1 MAASSWVVEGTMEN
15 FQRVVIE
22 GSRERPVVVDFWAE
36 WCRPC
41 RTLAPLLEKL
51 AAEKDGLFLLVK
63 VNTDEHPD
71 LAQAF
76 QVEGIPAVF
85 AVRDGQMVNHF
96 TGLLPETALREFID
110 SLGGPVAPGE
120 PPEPTPLDRATE
132 LEASDPGA
140 AGAAYRE
147 MLAAAPDDPA
157 ARVGLARVVLAQPGR
172 EAEARALLSGVE
184 FGDFAPEAQ
193 RLTALLQLR
202 DAPHTDADL
211 AAAQGASAT
220 AEGKLAL
227 ARVLAARGDYTGAMD
242 TLLAAADDDRQL
254 GRTTVRELMLKVFEV
269 IGPRSPQAD
278 EYRRRL
284 QNMLY

>member
-1 MAASSWVVEGTMEN
+1 MAGSWVVEGTAEN
-15 FQRVVIE
+15 FQQVVIE

-41 RTLAPLLEKL
+41 RMLAPLLEKL
-51 AAEKDGLFLLVK
+51 AAEKDGGFLLVK

-85 AVRDGQMVNHF
+85 AVRDGQIADHF
-96 TGLLPETALREFID
+96 TGLMPEEQLREFID
-110 SLGGPVAPGE
+110 SLGAPAGPK
-120 PPEPTPLDRATE
+120 EPTELEKATE
-132 LEASDPGA
+132 LEATDPGA
-140 AGAAYRE
+140 AGAAYRA
-147 MLAAAPDDPA
+147 MLAESPDDPA

-172 EAEARALLSGVE
+172 EAEARALLTGVE
-184 FGDFAPEAQ
+184 FGDFAGEAH
-193 RLTALLQLR
+193 RLNAILNLR
-202 DAPHTDADL
+202 DVPHTDADL
-211 AAAQGASAT
+211 AAAQSVTT
-220 AEGKLAL
+220 AEGKIGLAK
-227 ARVLAARGDYTGAMD
+227 VLAARGEYVGAMD
-242 TLLAAADDDRQL
+242 VLLAVADDDRQL

-284 QNMLY
+284 QNLLY

>member
-1 MAASSWVVEGTMEN
+1 MAGSWVVEGTMEN

-51 AAEKDGLFLLVK
+51 AAEMDGGFLLVK

-85 AVRDGQMVNHF
+85 AVRDGQVVNHF
-96 TGLLPETALREFID
+96 TGLLPEGELRAFLD
-110 SLGGPVAPGE
+110 ALGGPAGPN
-120 PPEPTPLDRATE
+120 EPTALDRATE
-132 LEASDPGA
+132 LERTDPGA
-140 AGAAYRE
+140 AGEAYRA
-147 MLAAAPDDPA
+147 MLAAAPHDPA

-172 EAEARALLSGVE
+172 EAEARALLTGVE
-184 FGDFAPEAQ
+184 FGDFAAEAH
-193 RLTALLQLR
+193 RLTAVLGLR
-202 DAPHTDADL
+202 DVPHTDADL
-211 AAAQGASAT
+211 AAARTAAT
-220 AEGKLAL
+220 PDGRIAC

-242 TLLAAADDDRQL
+242 LLLAVADDDRQL
-254 GRTTVRELMLKVFEV
+254 GRTTVRELMVKVFEV

-284 QNMLY
+284 QNLLY